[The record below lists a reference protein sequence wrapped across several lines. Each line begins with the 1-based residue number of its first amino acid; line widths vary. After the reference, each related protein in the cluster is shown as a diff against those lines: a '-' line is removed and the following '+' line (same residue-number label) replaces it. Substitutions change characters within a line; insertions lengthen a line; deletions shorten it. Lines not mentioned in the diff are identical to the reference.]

1 MTARDKILRDLLTSP
16 STASAITD
24 HTDIPT
30 EQVTA
35 ILRVEKREGIVESR
49 PLKMLTIW
57 SLTTEG
63 YDIAKTLPPTPKQ
76 Y

>member
-1 MTARDKILRDLLTSP
+1 MTSRDKILRDLLTSP

-30 EQVTA
+30 AQVTE
-35 ILRVEKREGIVESR
+35 ILRAEARQGIVESR
-49 PLKMLTIW
+49 PLQMLTVW
-57 SLTTEG
+57 SLTVEG
-63 YDIAKTLPPTPKQ
+63 HDIAKTLPPAPKQ

>member
-30 EQVTA
+30 DQVTA
-35 ILRVEKREGIVESR
+35 ILRAEARVGIVESR
-49 PLKMLTIW
+49 PLQMLTVW
-57 SLTTEG
+57 SLTAEG
-63 YDIAKTLPPTPKQ
+63 HDIAKLLPPTPKQ

>member
-1 MTARDKILRDLLTSP
+1 MTKRHKILRDLATSP
-16 STASAITD
+16 STACAITD

-30 EQVTA
+30 EHVTA
-35 ILRVEKREGIVESR
+35 ILLAEEGQGIVRSR
-49 PLKMLTIW
+49 PLKMLTVW

-63 YDIAKTLPPTPKQ
+63 HELAAALSPTPKQ